1 MQATIITERNADYF
15 LGVVDTESLVNSDVF
30 IGAVDEES
38 DAAGGVLAA
47 GAGGDHTLAIR
58 YIFVDEDSRRKG
70 AGRAMISLLIDA
82 AEDMD
87 AEAVV
92 CALVI
97 SEEEL
102 EIRDFLLSCGFAEI
116 EPDDSGMVLLTY
128 DLSAE
133 VFES

>member
-1 MQATIITERNADYF
+1 MQATVITERNADCF
-15 LGVVDTESLVNSDVF
+15 LGAIDTAALVNSDIF

-38 DAAGGVLAA
+38 DAAVGVLAA
-47 GAGGDHTLAIR
+47 GAGGDHTLALR
-58 YIFVDEDSRRKG
+58 YIFVDEGSRRKG

-87 AEAVV
+87 AEAVL

-102 EIRDFLLSCGFAEI
+102 EIRDFLLSCGFSEM
-116 EPDDSGMVLLTY
+116 ESKDSDMALLTY

-133 VFES
+133 VFEA

>member
-1 MQATIITERNADYF
+1 MQATVITERNADCF
-15 LGVVDTESLVNSDVF
+15 LGAIDTVSLVNSDIF

-38 DAAGGVLAA
+38 DAAVGVLAA

-58 YIFVDEDSRRKG
+58 YIFVDEDSRGKG

-87 AEAVV
+87 AEAVL

-102 EIRDFLLSCGFAEI
+102 EIRDFLLSCGFSEMEAK
-116 EPDDSGMVLLTY
+116 DSGMVLLIY

-133 VFES
+133 EFES